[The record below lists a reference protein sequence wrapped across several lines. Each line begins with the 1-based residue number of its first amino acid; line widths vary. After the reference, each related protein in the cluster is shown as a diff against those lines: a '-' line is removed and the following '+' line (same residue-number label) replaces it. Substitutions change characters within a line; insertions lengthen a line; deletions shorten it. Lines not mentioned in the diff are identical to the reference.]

1 MKSKFTY
8 IGLMAFLVSA
18 CGTGSYVTN
27 SYTDDIYFNP
37 ADVPPPIASTV
48 VSNTATPAIKSG
60 STVIVSEISE
70 NEEGNTAMNTFNYE
84 GTEPDAGTDEYF
96 EGTDTITYYED
107 GEMKQL
113 IDNYYTDDDEVDFA
127 YRIQRFHN
135 PYFYDPFYWDSWHYN
150 PFYYDPWGWSMSFN
164 YGWGYPY
171 YGWGNSYYGWGYP
184 GYGWGNSY
192 YGWGYPGYGWGYY
205 QPYWGGGNY
214 NGYPGHYPS
223 GNVNPDR
230 YQYGQRRSGGTSVAR
245 NDLRGSTGDGSSRT
259 SARDK
264 SAVSGE
270 TRESG
275 SGSVRRENSV
285 SGVRSGSQ
293 TVQSGT
299 KSSRENNAVLTERR
313 RTIESGANNNT
324 RPAVVNNQSGRST
337 TQSYT
342 RPSTQTRSY
351 TRPGNSVT
359 DNAQPR
365 VVNKSSG
372 TNSSGQTYSQPRS
385 TSNYNQTY
393 RSSSTYNRSTS
404 SGVSSRTYRAPSVSS
419 GSNTNRGSSSGSS
432 GNYNSGS
439 SSRSSS
445 SGSYSSGSSGSG
457 SSSSGS
463 SGSSSSG
470 GGGSRSSG
478 GGSSSSGRR

>member
-1 MKSKFTY
+1 MKSKFAY
-8 IGLMAFLVSA
+8 IGLMALLVSA
-18 CGTGSYVTN
+18 CSTGSYVTN

-37 ADVPPPIASTV
+37 ADVPPPIASAV
-48 VSNTATPAIKSG
+48 VSNTATPVTKSG
-60 STVIVSEISE
+60 NTVIVNEISE
-70 NEEGNTAMNTFNYE
+70 NEENSGSVNNFGYE
-84 GTEPDAGTDEYF
+84 ADEQNAGADEYIAEQDF
-96 EGTDTITYYED
+96 DGTDTITYYED

-113 IDNYYTDDDEVDFA
+113 IDNYYTDDYEVDYA

-135 PYFYDPFYWDSWHYN
+135 PYFYDPFYWDSWHYD

-171 YGWGNSYYGWGYP
+171 YGWGYSHYGWGYP
-184 GYGWGNSY
+184 YYGWGNSY

-205 QPYWGGGNY
+205 QPYWGGGY
-214 NGYPGHYPS
+214 YSGYPGYHNS
-223 GNVNPDR
+223 GYNNPDR

-245 NDLRGSTGDGSSRT
+245 NDLRGSTNDGSVRA

-270 TRESG
+270 TRESV
-275 SGSVRRENSV
+275 SGSSRRENSV
-285 SGVRSGSQ
+285 SGVRSGTQ
-293 TVQSGT
+293 TAQSET

-313 RTIESGANNNT
+313 RTAESGANNNT
-324 RPAVVNNQSGRST
+324 RPAVVNNQAGRNT
-337 TQSYT
+337 TQSYI

-351 TRPGNSVT
+351 TRPGNSIT
-359 DNAQPR
+359 GNTQPR
-365 VVNKSSG
+365 VVNKSSV

-404 SGVSSRTYRAPSVSS
+404 NGVSSRTYRAPSVSS
-419 GSNTNRGSSSGSS
+419 GSNSYRGSSSGNSS
-432 GNYNSGS
+432 SYSSGS
-439 SSRSSS
+439 SSSRSS
-445 SGSYSSGSSGSG
+445 SGSYSSGSSGGG

-463 SGSSSSG
+463 SSG
-470 GGGSRSSG
+470 GGRSSG